1 MAKNVIE
8 MVIRLNDKASPSIKQ
23 VGGAAEKA
31 GKQAKTS
38 STKWTEM
45 ASKLALLKVAANVAG
60 KAIGSMFTGSKEFVA
75 AGSQMEGFETRLN
88 VLMGSSAAAKQRL
101 DELFQIGSTT
111 PFELPGLV
119 EAEINLRAL
128 GVNAEEAMPMIMDFA
143 GAMGVDVAR
152 AAVEVGRAMQF
163 GAGAVETIAGRALR
177 AQVELKTGGDALKM
191 STKEFKAALVE
202 TLTDEDGIFAG
213 GTQKLAETFDGM
225 LSNLK
230 DSWFKFQKETAD
242 AGLFDTAKETLRGVL
257 HLIGKNQEG
266 ISLMSKV
273 FADGFVRSLF
283 VSTKMMG
290 YLVDGFLA
298 LGSAIMDISTKWT
311 EMTLSI
317 ADVASVVGLG
327 PSKEERAALES
338 RLATLADTK
347 DVLQDMGGFATMA
360 EDLVAGV
367 EHRVANLPKAMAAGV
382 ERAKPKDEDDEA
394 PGPSKAD
401 IKAQEK
407 ARKDAAKAA
416 AKQAETWDDM
426 LLSLDEMNASMKAL
440 PFEMAAGVLDG
451 MASPK
456 SGILDAV
463 GAMGPKGAAI
473 AGMMGTLSSMGEK
486 GAKAIRAELKGF
498 IKSMIIGLT
507 EVLPELIGILPVEL
521 IKAIPKLIGGLVK
534 ATPLIA
540 KALFIDLPKQLIQTF
555 GQWLV
560 KAIGGFFRFFIDGMP
575 KAIWQGV
582 KKWFAG
588 AWKTIKAAL
597 SDLNPLKKK
606 GGIFTPQKAAGRVR
620 LAAATLGASEVIRG
634 AKGLVKGSMQTGGFV
649 SDSGLHML
657 HAGERVVPST
667 GASTSAMQAA
677 AGNIG
682 SGQAITINTNVVDP
696 NALESLGRLLDRQFG
711 EKGRS
716 RAGIFSNAEPLAGLV

>member
-273 FADGFVRSLF
+273 FADGFVQSLF
-283 VSTKMMG
+283 VSIKMMG

-416 AKQAETWDDM
+416 AKQAEAWDDM
-426 LLSLDEMNASMKAL
+426 LLSLDEMNASMRAL

-451 MASPK
+451 MASPVQAIT
-456 SGILDAV
+456 S
-463 GAMGPKGAAI
+463 AMGS
-473 AGMMGTLSSMGEK
+473 AGPVLSSLAAMGAK
-486 GAKAIRAELKGF
+486 GAKAIKAELKGF
-498 IKSMIIGLT
+498 INNIITALVD
-507 EVLPELIGILPVEL
+507 VLPDILVDLPTILIDAVPRLVAGFIE
-521 IKAIPKLIGGLVK
+521 ATPKLVSAMAIQLPIAIFKGVTMWFVK
-534 ATPLIA
+534 
-540 KALFIDLPKQLIQTF
+540 
-555 GQWLV
+555 
-560 KAIGGFFRFFIDGMP
+560 
-575 KAIWQGV
+575 
-582 KKWFAG
+582 
-588 AWKTIKAAL
+588 AWKTIKTAL
-597 SDLNPLKKK
+597 AEVSPFKKK
-606 GGIFTPQKAAGRVR
+606 GGIFTPQRAAGRVR

-649 SDSGLHML
+649 SDTGLHML

-716 RAGIFSNAEPLAGLV
+716 RAGIFSNAEPLAGLI

>member
-38 STKWTEM
+38 GTKWTEM
-45 ASKLALLKVAANVAG
+45 ASKLALLKVAADVAG
-60 KAIGSMFTGSKEFVA
+60 KAIGGMFTGSKEFVA

-257 HLIGKNQEG
+257 QLIGKNQEG

-273 FADGFVRSLF
+273 FADGFVQSLF
-283 VSTKMMG
+283 VAIKMTG

-298 LGSAIMDISTKWT
+298 LGSAFMDISTKWT
-311 EMTLSI
+311 EMVLSI
-317 ADVASVVGLG
+317 ANVASVVGLG

-394 PGPSKAD
+394 PGLTKSEA
-401 IKAQEK
+401 K
-407 ARKDAAKAA
+407 ARKKAIDDAAKAA

-426 LLSLDEMNASMKAL
+426 LLSLDEMNASLTAL

-451 MASPK
+451 MASPAAAAT
-456 SGILDAV
+456 SMMGPAGGILSSLAD
-463 GAMGPKGAAI
+463 MGG
-473 AGMMGTLSSMGEK
+473 K
-486 GAKAIRAELKGF
+486 GAKAIKAELKGF
-498 IKSMIIGLT
+498 IKNIITALV
-507 EVLPELIGILPVEL
+507 EVLPAILVDLPAILIDAVPQL
-521 IKAIPKLIGGLVK
+521 ISGLVGAIPKLVGAIAIQLPIAIFKGVGMWFVK
-534 ATPLIA
+534 A
-540 KALFIDLPKQLIQTF
+540 
-555 GQWLV
+555 W
-560 KAIGGFFRFFIDGMP
+560 
-575 KAIWQGV
+575 
-582 KKWFAG
+582 KK
-588 AWKTIKAAL
+588 IKAAL
-597 SDLNPLKKK
+597 AELNPFKKK
-606 GGIFTPQKAAGRVR
+606 GGIFTPQKTAGRVR
-620 LAAATLGASEVIRG
+620 LGIATLGASEVVR
-634 AKGLVKGSMQTGGFV
+634 AFKGLIKGSKQTGGFTTGGT
-649 SDSGLHML
+649 GLYML
-657 HAGERVVPST
+657 HQGERVVPST

-682 SGQAITINTNVVDP
+682 GGQTINISTNTVDP

-716 RAGIFSNAEPLAGLV
+716 RAGIFSMPETLAGLI